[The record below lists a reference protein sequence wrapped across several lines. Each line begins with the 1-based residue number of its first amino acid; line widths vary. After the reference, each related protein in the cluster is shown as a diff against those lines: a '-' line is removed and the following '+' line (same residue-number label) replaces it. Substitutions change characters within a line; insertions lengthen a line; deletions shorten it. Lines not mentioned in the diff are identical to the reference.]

1 MFNKYSLTILVVA
14 GLIFYL
20 KLTEQYYLT
29 CRKSIIDDQ
38 FFEKFY
44 DFNSLD
50 KYRQERYLVKIGK
63 LKSLCKDFYVDFSSN
78 YIMNNTI
85 GYMASFIYGDQIQ
98 PDQESVRS
106 FVESTNPEN
115 FKLSLYSIK
124 FVQILIYIIILYF
137 CIVSVPNIAV
147 QVLLTVVNKVL
158 VLVFI
163 IFALGAVSKFYLGVD
178 FDITNKIA
186 IEKNSWFEYLDLFPL
201 NYLMRLLNFLFKL
214 F

>member
-1 MFNKYSLTILVVA
+1 MFNKFSLTILVVA

-44 DFNSLD
+44 DFTSLD
-50 KYRQERYLVKIGK
+50 EYRKGKFLVKIGK

-85 GYMASFIYGDQIQ
+85 GYMARFIYGDQIQ
-98 PDQESVRS
+98 PDKESVSS
-106 FVESTNPEN
+106 FIESTNIEN

-186 IEKNSWFEYLDLFPL
+186 IEKNSWFDYLDLFPL
-201 NYLMRLLNFLFKL
+201 NYLMRLLSFLFKL